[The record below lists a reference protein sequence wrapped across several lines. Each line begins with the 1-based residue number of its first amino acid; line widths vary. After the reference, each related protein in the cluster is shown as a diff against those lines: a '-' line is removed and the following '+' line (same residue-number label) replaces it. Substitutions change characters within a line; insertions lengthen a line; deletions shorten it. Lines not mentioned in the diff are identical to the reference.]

1 MKKNLPLTDKE
12 EKILA
17 FIYGYIDDN
26 KYSPTRMEIAVKF
39 KMSSRGSDYFVSQL
53 IKKGKL
59 KITDSKWRNIKIK

>member
-17 FIYGYIDDN
+17 FIYGYIDNN
-26 KYSPTRMEIAVKF
+26 KYSPTRMEISTKF
-39 KMSSRGSDYFVSQL
+39 KMSTRGSDYFVNQL